1 MASSTAPNRPAKK
14 PTQAGIAKIFHW
26 VNILSLLMMMSSGLQ
41 IYNANPVFG
50 GRDGWEIPGFL
61 TIGNGLAQGRA
72 WHFAIMWVYAL
83 NLLSYG
89 LFILFTKRW
98 QHRFAGSSDL
108 KVVRVSANEKRRNY
122 AWHRLVYT
130 GIIPILLLSIASGLA
145 MYRPAQLPWLATL
158 FGDWQTLRTIHFI
171 TVPIVLLFTFIHST
185 FALRVGSTRL
195 VKSMFIG

>member
-1 MASSTAPNRPAKK
+1 MESSTAPKRPAKK

-26 VNILSLLMMMSSGLQ
+26 INILSLLMMMISGLQ

-50 GRDGWEIPGFL
+50 GRSGWEFPGFL
-61 TIGNGLAQGRA
+61 TIGNGLAQGRD

-83 NLLSYG
+83 NLLGYG

-130 GIIPILLLSIASGLA
+130 AIIPVLLLSITSGLS
-145 MYRPAQLPWLATL
+145 MYKPVQFAWLAGL
-158 FGDWQTLRTIHFI
+158 FRDWQTLRTVHFI
-171 TVPIVLLFTFIHST
+171 TVPIVLAFTFVHSF
-185 FALRVGSTRL
+185 FALTVGGMRL
-195 VKSMFIG
+195 VKSMFLA